1 MKQELVHYRSFIR
14 GAFFSIFNP
23 ESQELVDRYA
33 KIIQSY
39 NNNDDYVDIHNLDF
53 PLVLLLIGLNA
64 SIVTFVLELIMFFI
78 PDLIPYNLSQL

>member
-1 MKQELVHYRSFIR
+1 MKQELVHYKTFIR
-14 GAFFSIFNP
+14 VTFFSFFNP